1 MKRIGFIFTVIT
13 LFCLSA
19 VSRVIAQSDW
29 SLINFDLINLP
40 CEPGSHSL
48 TYTMYYGVNPFKVK
62 SFNDIECPIIFGGE
76 LVCTRSID
84 LKEKKEAVNRALSDL
99 GWNFATLRQ
108 VIERAAQAK
117 PNDITNEQFWDDL
130 VSMSGLNGLAGDAL
144 ALISGVKDRDKY
156 YEAERIQGRLKSE
169 AYKYLVNKTL
179 STVGKIFS
187 LKGRVEIFLNARER
201 DKQKWINCVAEDNLV
216 SLARFYRIANNRLW
230 QIAQTKGQTW
240 VLRVNGSANAPFF
253 YEGEM
258 CVQQWKIKMELEKSY
273 HGANEKLTEQQFYRT
288 FAGECIGW
296 LDAEVLYAELGCA
309 LFCG

>member
-1 MKRIGFIFTVIT
+1 M
-13 LFCLSA
+13 
-19 VSRVIAQSDW
+19 
-29 SLINFDLINLP
+29 
-40 CEPGSHSL
+40 
-48 TYTMYYGVNPFKVK
+48 
-62 SFNDIECPIIFGGE
+62 
-76 LVCTRSID
+76 
-84 LKEKKEAVNRALSDL
+84 
-99 GWNFATLRQ
+99 
-108 VIERAAQAK
+108 
-117 PNDITNEQFWDDL
+117 
-130 VSMSGLNGLAGDAL
+130 
-144 ALISGVKDRDKY
+144 
-156 YEAERIQGRLKSE
+156 
-169 AYKYLVNKTL
+169 VNKTL

-240 VLRVNGSANAPFF
+240 VLRMNGSANAPFF

-288 FAGECIGW
+288 FAGEYIGW

>member
-62 SFNDIECPIIFGGE
+62 SFNDIERPIIFGGE

-84 LKEKKEAVNRALSDL
+84 L
-99 GWNFATLRQ
+99 
-108 VIERAAQAK
+108 
-117 PNDITNEQFWDDL
+117 
-130 VSMSGLNGLAGDAL
+130 
-144 ALISGVKDRDKY
+144 KY

-187 LKGRVEIFLNARER
+187 LKGRIEIFLNARER

-240 VLRVNGSANAPFF
+240 VLCMNGSANAPFF

-258 CVQQWKIKMELEKSY
+258 CVQQWKIKMKLEKSY
-273 HGANEKLTEQQFYRT
+273 HGANEKLTEQQFYGT
-288 FAGECIGW
+288 FAGEYIGW

>member
-62 SFNDIECPIIFGGE
+62 SFNDIERPIIFGGE

-84 LKEKKEAVNRALSDL
+84 LKEKKEAVNRALS
-99 GWNFATLRQ
+99 
-108 VIERAAQAK
+108 ERAAQAK

-179 STVGKIFS
+179 SSGKSI
-187 LKGRVEIFLNARER
+187 I
-201 DKQKWINCVAEDNLV
+201 
-216 SLARFYRIANNRLW
+216 RLW
-230 QIAQTKGQTW
+230 RI
-240 VLRVNGSANAPFF
+240 N
-253 YEGEM
+253 
-258 CVQQWKIKMELEKSY
+258 
-273 HGANEKLTEQQFYRT
+273 
-288 FAGECIGW
+288 
-296 LDAEVLYAELGCA
+296 
-309 LFCG
+309 

>member
-1 MKRIGFIFTVIT
+1 
-13 LFCLSA
+13 
-19 VSRVIAQSDW
+19 
-29 SLINFDLINLP
+29 
-40 CEPGSHSL
+40 
-48 TYTMYYGVNPFKVK
+48 
-62 SFNDIECPIIFGGE
+62 
-76 LVCTRSID
+76 
-84 LKEKKEAVNRALSDL
+84 
-99 GWNFATLRQ
+99 
-108 VIERAAQAK
+108 
-117 PNDITNEQFWDDL
+117 
-130 VSMSGLNGLAGDAL
+130 MSGLNGLAGDAL

-240 VLRVNGSANAPFF
+240 VLRMNGSANAPFF

-288 FAGECIGW
+288 FAGEYIGW

>member
-117 PNDITNEQFWDDL
+117 PNDDL

-179 STVGKIFS
+179 SSGKSI
-187 LKGRVEIFLNARER
+187 I
-201 DKQKWINCVAEDNLV
+201 
-216 SLARFYRIANNRLW
+216 RLW
-230 QIAQTKGQTW
+230 RI
-240 VLRVNGSANAPFF
+240 N
-253 YEGEM
+253 
-258 CVQQWKIKMELEKSY
+258 
-273 HGANEKLTEQQFYRT
+273 
-288 FAGECIGW
+288 
-296 LDAEVLYAELGCA
+296 
-309 LFCG
+309 

>member
-29 SLINFDLINLP
+29 SLINFDLINL
-40 CEPGSHSL
+40 PGSHSL

-179 STVGKIFS
+179 SSGKSI
-187 LKGRVEIFLNARER
+187 I
-201 DKQKWINCVAEDNLV
+201 
-216 SLARFYRIANNRLW
+216 RLW
-230 QIAQTKGQTW
+230 RI
-240 VLRVNGSANAPFF
+240 N
-253 YEGEM
+253 
-258 CVQQWKIKMELEKSY
+258 
-273 HGANEKLTEQQFYRT
+273 
-288 FAGECIGW
+288 
-296 LDAEVLYAELGCA
+296 
-309 LFCG
+309 